1 MEGTTNCAPSTAVL
15 LAGRWLGAKGPQRH
29 CRFAISTLLATML
42 SLSTFP
48 AGVASAQT
56 KGGDGGDAVAGNN
69 TNAGGAGGTSLA
81 VGQGVTGGPG
91 GSGNGGGAAGG
102 GGGGAGTTGGIG
114 GPGGSQGGNVGGDG
128 GAGGSHGTLVTS
140 TTSNLGK
147 IVGGDGGNGGDGN
160 FGTNGLTGGGGGGAG
175 GYGVVV
181 NGTGLNFT
189 NSGSINGGNGGSGG
203 DSGHAQG
210 THGGDGGDG
219 GYGVFLNG
227 SNTLINS
234 SSITGGNGGDGGG
247 HPPNNGTGGAGGAG
261 GAGVNG
267 TVGISLV
274 VNNGSITGG
283 NGGTGGEG
291 RILGGDGAGGAGV
304 IGFHLTILN
313 NASGTISGGN
323 GGGSN
328 GAGGV
333 GVLGTGSDYVI
344 NSATISPG
352 ANQTNAVLFSGGG
365 NTLEL
370 RSGFTINGNVVASG
384 ATGGGSDTLALGGG
398 AGPKVNFDVSQI
410 SSLQNEGGKKY
421 RGFSTFEKIGDS
433 TWELT
438 ASSSTA
444 ITYDLPVNIRAGT
457 LVVGPTGSDQEGTPN
472 DETSFALGHGNVNLI
487 GGILRTTSLGD
498 PTPPLTINVG
508 GNYTQGPNGTL
519 QLGVAG
525 TAGEDY
531 DHVRAGGNASVNGT
545 LAVFSLNGFHPA
557 NGNAFEILRSNGTRS
572 GKFSTIN
579 DQLNFNP
586 NLQRVDIY
594 ARNGV
599 ALLYL
604 ASGPGPGPSPTP
616 TPPPGPT
623 PTPTP
628 GGGHPP
634 VKPPVDIETPE
645 LLPPVDPEE
654 PLVLPPKEEIAILDP
669 TAEQLTSMFEIGF
682 SGANSQRFNLN
693 DRMAQIQQTIAPL
706 PPAPVPL
713 TTKEG
718 KEVVPPPPPYQ
729 PVPSRGVW
737 ANGWGDFVN
746 VYNDPEAKGYQFTTG
761 GISAGIDYRITDHL
775 AVGLF
780 GGYSHT
786 WTDLKPGN
794 VDVDTGRGGLY
805 ATYFDPTG
813 WWVNAGVWGGY
824 NSYSTSRQAIL
835 GLANGSTNGYEV
847 STFGD
852 AGYDIHCGNLTF
864 GPVVSMQY
872 TTVHIDSFSEH
883 GSLVPLNVHSDSEDS
898 LRTDAGARVS
908 YTWHA
913 GKMVV
918 IPQVEVDWEH
928 EFKYSNLPIT
938 VSAPVL
944 NGATA
949 TLTGPNIG
957 HDSLI
962 INAGVGLQI
971 NPQISVYIGYQGQ
984 QFRGDYEANAVTGTF
999 SLSF

>member
-1 MEGTTNCAPSTAVL
+1 
-15 LAGRWLGAKGPQRH
+15 
-29 CRFAISTLLATML
+29 
-42 SLSTFP
+42 
-48 AGVASAQT
+48 
-56 KGGDGGDAVAGNN
+56 
-69 TNAGGAGGTSLA
+69 
-81 VGQGVTGGPG
+81 
-91 GSGNGGGAAGG
+91 
-102 GGGGAGTTGGIG
+102 
-114 GPGGSQGGNVGGDG
+114 
-128 GAGGSHGTLVTS
+128 
-140 TTSNLGK
+140 
-147 IVGGDGGNGGDGN
+147 
-160 FGTNGLTGGGGGGAG
+160 
-175 GYGVVV
+175 
-181 NGTGLNFT
+181 
-189 NSGSINGGNGGSGG
+189 
-203 DSGHAQG
+203 
-210 THGGDGGDG
+210 
-219 GYGVFLNG
+219 
-227 SNTLINS
+227 
-234 SSITGGNGGDGGG
+234 
-247 HPPNNGTGGAGGAG
+247 
-261 GAGVNG
+261 
-267 TVGISLV
+267 
-274 VNNGSITGG
+274 
-283 NGGTGGEG
+283 
-291 RILGGDGAGGAGV
+291 
-304 IGFHLTILN
+304 
-313 NASGTISGGN
+313 
-323 GGGSN
+323 
-328 GAGGV
+328 
-333 GVLGTGSDYVI
+333 
-344 NSATISPG
+344 
-352 ANQTNAVLFSGGG
+352 
-365 NTLEL
+365 
-370 RSGFTINGNVVASG
+370 
-384 ATGGGSDTLALGGG
+384 
-398 AGPKVNFDVSQI
+398 
-410 SSLQNEGGKKY
+410 
-421 RGFSTFEKIGDS
+421 
-433 TWELT
+433 
-438 ASSSTA
+438 
-444 ITYDLPVNIRAGT
+444 
-457 LVVGPTGSDQEGTPN
+457 
-472 DETSFALGHGNVNLI
+472 
-487 GGILRTTSLGD
+487 
-498 PTPPLTINVG
+498 
-508 GNYTQGPNGTL
+508 
-519 QLGVAG
+519 
-525 TAGEDY
+525 
-531 DHVRAGGNASVNGT
+531 

-604 ASGPGPGPSPTP
+604 ASGPGPGPSPSP
-616 TPPPGPT
+616 TPPPG

-645 LLPPVDPEE
+645 LLPPVDPEG

-949 TLTGPNIG
+949 TLAGPNIG